1 MALILVAVL
10 PAIFLISM
18 VYRTDRLD
26 KEPKGLL
33 LKLVF
38 LGILSVIPAL
48 IMELIGEGI
57 LSIFVPEDTLIFN
70 FIKCFFIIGLAEELS
85 KFLMTKIGSY
95 EHPAYNCIFD
105 GIVYAVTVALGFA
118 LIENIFYVLD
128 GGLSTALVRAITAIP
143 GHASDGVFMGIWYG
157 RAKHMQ
163 SIGNYKEEKRN
174 LFLSVLIPAILHGLY
189 DFILFINSDS
199 VFVTLGIIIFFILF
213 VIILFTITIIKT
225 RKIAK
230 TDFYLDNKGENVYND
245 TCGNLYTN
253 QNDTTNNIDDN
264 FSSNW

>member
-1 MALILVAVL
+1 MTLILVAVL

-38 LGILSVIPAL
+38 FGILSVIPAL

-70 FIKCFFIIGLAEELS
+70 FIKCFFIIGLAEESS

-95 EHPAYNCIFD
+95 EHPAYNCMFD

-143 GHASDGVFMGIWYG
+143 GHAADGVFMGIWYG

-163 SIGNYKEEKRN
+163 SIGQHDAEKKN
-174 LFLSVLIPAILHGLY
+174 LFLAILIPAIIHGAY
-189 DFILFINSDS
+189 DFILFINPDS
-199 VFVTLGIIIFFILF
+199 IIASLAVILFFILF
-213 VIILFTITIIKT
+213 VIVLFTITIIKT

-230 TDFYLDNKGENVYND
+230 TDFYIDNQEENVYND

-253 QNDTTNNIDDN
+253 QNNTTNNIDDS